1 MLRSILIMAVGAAGT
16 VAGIVAMPTAAVSA
30 VTAVSPIM
38 AEAVTMAE
46 AGMAE
51 AAAGMVADDPGCRE
65 APSSIA
71 AAFHAS
77 STQLRADW
85 RFP

>member
-1 MLRSILIMAVGAAGT
+1 MLRSISIMAAGAAGT
-16 VAGIVAMPTAAVSA
+16 VAGIMAMRTAAVSA
-30 VTAVSPIM
+30 VMAVSPIM

-46 AGMAE
+46 A
-51 AAAGMVADDPGCRE
+51 AAGMAADDPGCRE

-77 STQLRADW
+77 STQLRVDR